1 MKGRT
6 VYIYEKVK
14 KGEDPFGAPIYR
26 EIRTKVENVLIG
38 QPTTAP
44 ITDSQNIQGKRGVFR
59 LGIPKKDNHVW
70 EDKTVEFELFGRVYK
85 CKTIG
90 FASVGQSELIPG
102 PWKGYIE
109 AEYYG

>member
-6 VYIYEKVK
+6 IYLYDKIQT
-14 KGEDPFGAPIYR
+14 GTDPFGAPIYKEVR
-26 EIRTKVENVLIG
+26 AKIENVLIG
-38 QPTTAP
+38 QPATTP
-44 ITDSQNIQGKRGVFR
+44 IVDSQDIQGKRGRFS

-70 EDKTVEFELFGRVYK
+70 EDRTVEFELCGRVYK
-85 CKTIG
+85 CKTVG
-90 FASVGQSELIPG
+90 FANVGQTELIPG